1 VEEGVED
8 DVLVVVCFDVVE
20 ADVAGKVRGG
30 GEVVG
35 WGGRKVVEGGN
46 LGGGEAGVEDGD
58 DVGEGGVFDFVAV
71 WEDVELDG

>member
-35 WGGRKVVEGGN
+35 WGGR
-46 LGGGEAGVEDGD
+46 GEAGVEDGD